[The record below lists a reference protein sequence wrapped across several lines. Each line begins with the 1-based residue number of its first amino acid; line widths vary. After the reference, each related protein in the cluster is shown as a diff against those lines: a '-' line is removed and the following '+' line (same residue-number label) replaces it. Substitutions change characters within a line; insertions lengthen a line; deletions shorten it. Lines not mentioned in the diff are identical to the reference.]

1 MIDHLS
7 TYSTQF
13 EKAQTFYDKALGALG
28 YERTA
33 SLVASWDAEFPN
45 RRMCAYGP
53 PGKRIVWLIE
63 VKSAASPRHVA
74 FVAPTR
80 KHVQAFF
87 DAALANGGTDNG
99 GPGVREQ
106 YHPTYFGAF
115 VIDPDGNN
123 VEAVSHGKE

>member
-7 TYSTQF
+7 TYTVAF
-13 EKAQTFYDKALGALG
+13 EKAQAFYDKTLAALG

-33 SLVASWDAEFPN
+33 GMVATWDVDFPN

-53 PGKRIVWLIE
+53 PGKRILWLIE
-63 VKSAASPRHVA
+63 VKEKPTPRHVA

-87 DAALANGGTDNG
+87 DEALKAGGIENGD
-99 GPGVREQ
+99 PGVREQ

-115 VIDPDGNN
+115 VLDPDGNN
-123 VEAVSHGKE
+123 IEAVTHGKD